1 MSLVKEIFQFY
12 WSISEVVAAT
22 LGLGALL
29 ICRAAKFD
37 SRCFTAVSL
46 LSWALLACLGLQIVS
61 YLALPNFYD
70 YAEPLMTVMATNFM
84 NGGAV
89 YHDEGN
95 IVGSLYGP
103 LAFLTQVP
111 FIAVSKTILA
121 SKLPGVL
128 WLLCTFAILVFIMRR
143 ASYGGSSLTM
153 AAWAFVMM
161 SPYGIIAFWNR
172 PDPALL
178 FLASLSVVLPLT
190 KLRPPTSLF
199 ALAVLVGLSVNLK
212 PHAFLYFIPVGVLL
226 LLRMRDI
233 RAMLAVAVSVFL
245 LSIVVA
251 LMPYLDSRITL
262 SLYLENV
269 LVATKHDLVPTLM
282 LAAFSYSML
291 LYLPPLLLR
300 RSDARREEL
309 AEQLA
314 GCIALFAVTTIVS
327 VISSKEGGGAY
338 HLIPFLPFSIYLT
351 ARAISNHG
359 AETIRKVRGLH
370 HAMLVGV
377 FIAFC
382 PIWAYNVWKPMRSNQ
397 PYALQQEAIAEAKE
411 IFARFKGAQ
420 MGLGADTVTKS
431 LYYRV
436 FSGFAGNIALF
447 DPVNWQDL
455 RLAGYEPSL
464 LHPMLESCRVEAWV
478 FPNDG
483 EEFSA
488 RMYDDLDLFDDEF
501 RATFRAGYTRKL
513 QTKHFSVWTCKKS

>member
-1 MSLVKEIFQFY
+1 MNLAKEIFQFY

-29 ICRAAKFD
+29 ICRAVKFD
-37 SRCFTAVSL
+37 SRYFTAVFL
-46 LSWALLACLGLQIVS
+46 LCWVLLACLGLQIIS

-84 NGGAV
+84 NGGAI

-111 FIAVSKTILA
+111 FITVSKTILA

-128 WLLCTFAILVFIMRR
+128 WLLCTFATLIFIVRR
-143 ASYGGSSLTM
+143 VSPGCKPLTM
-153 AAWAFVMM
+153 AAWTFVMM

-190 KLRPPTSLF
+190 KLRPTTALF
-199 ALAVLVGLSVNLK
+199 ALAVIVGLSVNLK
-212 PHAFLYFIPVGVLL
+212 PHAFLYFLPVGVLL
-226 LLRMRDI
+226 LFRIRDVG
-233 RAMLAVAVSVFL
+233 AMLATAASVFI

-251 LMPYLDSRITL
+251 LTPYLNSRIEL

-269 LVATKHDLVPTLM
+269 LVATKHDLIPSLM

-291 LYLPPLLLR
+291 LYVPPLLLR
-300 RSDARREEL
+300 RNDTRREEL

-314 GCIALFAVTTIVS
+314 GCGALFVVTTIVS

-351 ARAISNHG
+351 ARAISSHG
-359 AETIRKVRGLH
+359 TETIKKAQGLH

-377 FIAFC
+377 FLAFC

-397 PYALQQEAIAEAKE
+397 PYNLQEEAIAEAKQ

-455 RLAGYEPSL
+455 RLAGYDPSL
-464 LHPMLESCRVEAWV
+464 LQPMLESCRVEAWV

-488 RMYDDLDLFDDEF
+488 KMSDDLDLFDDEF
-501 RATFRAGYTRKL
+501 RATFRALYTLKL
-513 QTKHFSVWTCKKS
+513 QTKHYTVWTCKKA